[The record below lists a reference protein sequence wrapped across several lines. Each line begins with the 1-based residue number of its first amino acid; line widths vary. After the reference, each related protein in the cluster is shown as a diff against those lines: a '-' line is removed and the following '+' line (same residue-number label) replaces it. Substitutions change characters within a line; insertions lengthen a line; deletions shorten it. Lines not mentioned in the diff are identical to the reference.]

1 MQYTLIA
8 AFLVLFIAAL
18 SRSAYTLAFLILMF
32 PLEIVLQ
39 AGSPVLRSSTI
50 GLRGVNI
57 AALVVCLW
65 NAFRLAFNGQL
76 HLGRYASPASLFTIA
91 LYVWSSVTLLWSP
104 GAIDGLDLMSSQ
116 WPYVFIG
123 LFLAPPLATNIDF
136 IIRVEKALLIIG
148 VGLCAVTLTSS
159 DFTSVG
165 GRLVVEYEAN
175 VKSNPLAIGE
185 LGGIAIILGL
195 TTWKSAAWWIAP
207 LRWCAVLMGAAVS
220 IRSGS
225 RGQFLFALVI
235 AVAFVPIATKVRSVK
250 NLLVSAVAVVV
261 VLAISQYLM
270 DSLLTGFAAKRFGFE
285 EIVYGNSSTDTRLS
299 NVSSLASAWA
309 ANPFAWLFGLGFASF
324 GQLTGS
330 IGGYSHVLFAD
341 AIFELGFVGL
351 ALLLGFI
358 SSVLA
363 AAIRLFVANK
373 DDPAARA
380 GVGAWIALF
389 VYQALLV
396 NKQGNLWGN
405 IWFFMIGL
413 VIARLD
419 SARQD
424 SADAGID
431 ST

>member
-8 AFLVLFIAAL
+8 AFLVLFMAAL
-18 SRSAYTLAFLILMF
+18 FRSAYALAFLILMF
-32 PLEIVLQ
+32 PLEIILQ

-50 GLRGVNI
+50 GLWGVNI
-57 AALVVCLW
+57 AAMVVCMW

-91 LYVWSSVTLLWSP
+91 LYVWSSITLLWSP
-104 GAIDGLDLMSSQ
+104 GASDGLELMSSQ
-116 WPYVFIG
+116 WPYVLVG
-123 LFLAPPLATNIDF
+123 LFLAPPLATGKDT
-136 IIRVEKALLIIG
+136 IIRAEKALLIIG
-148 VGLCAVTLTSS
+148 AGLCAVTLTSS
-159 DFTSVG
+159 DFTSIG
-165 GRLVVEYEAN
+165 GRLVVEYDAN

-195 TTWKSAAWWIAP
+195 TTGKSVAWWIAP

-250 NLLVSAVAVVV
+250 NLLLSAVAVVV
-261 VLAISQYLM
+261 FLAISQYLM

-285 EIVYGNSSTDTRLS
+285 EIVYGNSSSDTRLS

-309 ANPFAWLFGLGFASF
+309 ANPLAWLFGLGFASF
-324 GQLTGS
+324 GQLSGS
-330 IGGYSHVLFAD
+330 IGGYSHVMFAD
-341 AIFELGFVGL
+341 AIFELGFVGF
-351 ALLLGFI
+351 ALLLGFM

-405 IWFFMIGL
+405 VWFFMIGL

-424 SADAGID
+424 SADTSI
-431 ST
+431 